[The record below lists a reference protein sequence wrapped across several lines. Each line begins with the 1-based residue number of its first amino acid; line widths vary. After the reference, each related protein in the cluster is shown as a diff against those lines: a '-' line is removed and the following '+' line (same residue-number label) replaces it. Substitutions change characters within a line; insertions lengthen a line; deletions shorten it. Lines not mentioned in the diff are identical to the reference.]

1 MRVAFA
7 DIGGIRTR
15 YLHEGSGSVVVLLHG
30 FGFAGDSWLRNI
42 DVLGQPFSV
51 IAPDTLGHGYTD
63 AAALNGDQPQGPMVQ
78 HLGRLMDHL
87 GAERYSV
94 VGSSYGG
101 LLAALMYF
109 ERPERV
115 DKLILVGTG
124 TVFHPQEQLTK
135 ALSAALENVSAAMGD
150 PTLESCRTRIAAIC
164 HDPASVPENL
174 LLSQL
179 TSFAL
184 PDRFDFYQAA
194 IGGLVAAGDAQEHR
208 AYHRLEEIGVPTLV
222 ITGRNDIR
230 TSWELVQQGCERIPG
245 AELVIFD
252 GCGHLPMIEHA
263 ERFNQL
269 VVAFL
274 SH

>member
-1 MRVAFA
+1 MRIAFA

-15 YLHEGSGSVVVLLHG
+15 YLYEGSGSVVVLLHG

-42 DVLGQPFSV
+42 DALGQSFSA
-51 IAPDTLGHGYTD
+51 IAPDTLGHGDTD
-63 AAALNGDQPQGPMVQ
+63 AVALNGGQPQGPMVA
-78 HLGRLMDHL
+78 HLGQLMDHL
-87 GAERYSV
+87 GAERYGI

-101 LLAALMYF
+101 LLATLMYF

-115 DKLILVGTG
+115 DKLVLVGTG

-150 PTLESCRTRIAAIC
+150 PTLDSCRKRIATIC
-164 HDPASVPENL
+164 HDPAAVPEDL

-179 TSFAL
+179 RSFAV

-194 IGGLVAAGDAQEHR
+194 IGGLVAAGDSQENR

-230 TSWELVQQGCERIPG
+230 TSWELVEQGCTGIPD

-263 ERFNQL
+263 DRFNEA
-269 VVAFL
+269 VVSFL

>member
-1 MRVAFA
+1 MRIAFA

-15 YLHEGSGSVVVLLHG
+15 YLYEGSGSAVVLLHG

-42 DVLGQPFSV
+42 DALGQSFSV

-63 AAALNGDQPQGPMVQ
+63 AVALNGGQPQGPMVA
-78 HLGRLMDHL
+78 HLGQLMDHL
-87 GAERYSV
+87 GAERYSI

-101 LLAALMYF
+101 LLATLMYF

-115 DKLILVGTG
+115 DKLVLVGTG

-150 PTLESCRTRIAAIC
+150 PTLDSCRKRIATIC
-164 HDPASVPENL
+164 HDPAAVPEDL

-179 TSFAL
+179 TSFAV

-194 IGGLVAAGDAQEHR
+194 IGGLVAAGDSREHR

-230 TSWELVQQGCERIPG
+230 TSWKIVEQGCTRIPD

-263 ERFNQL
+263 DRFNEA
-269 VVAFL
+269 VVSFL